1 MADNNNNEN
10 LSSKH
15 RAGCFAQR
23 EGHVTRLESGQK
35 ILKAKALCAQITS
48 RPAVVTRG
56 CIVAD
61 LLQRDLL
68 VAVVW
73 GQVLQ
78 NVSYYVMKFDC
89 HLITTQ
95 CSTFLTL
102 HYTFYTIVSDL
113 ADLL

>member
-1 MADNNNNEN
+1 M
-10 LSSKH
+10 
-15 RAGCFAQR
+15 
-23 EGHVTRLESGQK
+23 V
-35 ILKAKALCAQITS
+35 S
-48 RPAVVTRG
+48 RC

-61 LLQRDLL
+61 LHQRDLL

-78 NVSYYVMKFDC
+78 NISYYVMKFDH

-102 HYTFYTIVSDL
+102 HYTVVSIVSDL